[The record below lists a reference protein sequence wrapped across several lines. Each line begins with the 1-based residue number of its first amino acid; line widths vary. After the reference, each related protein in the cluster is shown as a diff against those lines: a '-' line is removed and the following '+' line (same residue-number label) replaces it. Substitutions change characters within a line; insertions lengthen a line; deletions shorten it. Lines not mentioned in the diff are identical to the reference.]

1 MPREIIDLWRKIW
14 TSKIWIS
21 ENCSGP
27 AGAGK
32 STIAKLLAKK
42 MGYIYVDTGAMYRA
56 MAVYFVQNNV
66 NPDDEREINA
76 AVTGVNITIEYM
88 DGVQQVILNGDNVTG
103 LLRTEETGK
112 MASKT
117 SKYAAVRS
125 KLVDLQRKLAKT
137 TDVIMDGRG
146 IGTTVLPDAFVKIY
160 LTASTQ
166 ARAKRRFDELTQKG
180 EQCNLEEIAADIE
193 SRDYADMHREISPL
207 KQAEDAILVDT
218 SDMNIEEVVAKLTQ
232 IIEEKKAS

>member
-1 MPREIIDLWRKIW
+1 MAVSIAID
-14 TSKIWIS
+14 
-21 ENCSGP
+21 GP

-32 STIAKLLAKK
+32 STIAKLLAAK
-42 MGYIYVDTGAMYRA
+42 MNYIYVDTGAMYRA
-56 MAVYFVQNNV
+56 MAVYFTQNHV
-66 NPDDEREINA
+66 NP
-76 AVTGVNITIEYM
+76 
-88 DGVQQVILNGDNVTG
+88 VILNGDNVTG

-137 TDVIMDGRG
+137 TDVIMDGRD

>member
-1 MPREIIDLWRKIW
+1 MSYSVAID
-14 TSKIWIS
+14 
-21 ENCSGP
+21 GP

-103 LLRTEETGK
+103 MLRTEEIGS
-112 MASKT
+112 MSSKT
-117 SKYAAVRS
+117 SKYAAVRR
-125 KLVDLQRKLAKT
+125 KLVELQRELAKK
-137 TDVIMDGRG
+137 TDVIMDGRD
-146 IGTTVLPDAFVKIY
+146 IGTTVLPDAFCKIY
-160 LTASTQ
+160 LTASVD
-166 ARAKRRFDELTQKG
+166 ARAKRRYDELAQKG
-180 EQCNLEEIAADIE
+180 EKCDYDIIKKDIE
-193 SRDYADMHREISPL
+193 QRDYQDMHREISPL
-207 KQAEDAILVDT
+207 KQADDAVLVDT
-218 SDMNIEEVVAKLTQ
+218 SDMNIEQVVECIEN
-232 IIEEKKAS
+232 IINERK